1 MNVQF
6 YAHLIDLA
14 GGASCTIDGPEDV
27 TALVHHLC
35 DLYGEAMARQL
46 LNSEGQPLHDDL
58 FVLVNGRHI
67 RQLQGLLTP
76 LQPSDTIAFVPMV
89 EAG

>member
-6 YAHLIDLA
+6 FAHLIDLA
-14 GGASCTIDGPEDV
+14 GTASCTIDGPEDV
-27 TALVHHLC
+27 TSLVHHLC
-35 DLYGEAMARQL
+35 ATYGATMASQL
-46 LNSEGQPLHDDL
+46 LNQEGQPLHDDL

-67 RQLQGLLTP
+67 RQLQGLATP
-76 LQPSDTIAFVPMV
+76 LQETDTIAFVPLV

>member
-6 YAHLIDLA
+6 FAHLIDLA
-14 GGASCTIDGPEDV
+14 GTAICTVEGPQDV

-35 DLYGEAMARQL
+35 ATYGPALAGQL
-46 LNSEGQPLHDDL
+46 LNHDGQPLHDDL

-67 RQLQGLLTP
+67 RQLQGLATP
-76 LQPSDTIAFVPMV
+76 LQNTDTIAFVPIV